1 MIQILHSCSSSRNVV
16 VVFLAC
22 VLFKVFGQMF
32 PWGSRHHLKAP
43 GETIGKE
50 SVVNLFVLG
59 FLGFYN
65 IGFGV
70 TLKCEIFINM
80 KM

>member
-1 MIQILHSCSSSRNVV
+1 
-16 VVFLAC
+16 
-22 VLFKVFGQMF
+22 MF
-32 PWGSRHHLKAP
+32 PRGSRHHLKVP
-43 GETIGKE
+43 GEIIGKE

-80 KM
+80 